1 MIKGRKPFWKMSVL
15 FLIFIWLLSFP
26 VFADIDSPF
35 QTTSID
41 SSEAET
47 AIYRLNL
54 QYETKEYKG
63 DGEIESF
70 DVNQNG
76 EVIISIAGTKGY
88 NINFY
93 QQDGSFSHCIFVDPK
108 SQGSILALFDR
119 TDRQLLLYDF
129 RPDKIFKIDHNG
141 ECLEVKEIPKQFNP
155 DPIINEIRSK
165 SEVTVNGTYYSLK
178 NRDSLF
184 KTPALTM
191 TLPNGETKTIFAQTE
206 RGVFNRIIKCLIPVF
221 ILVGGGLIIFFKYFY
236 PSMRKKKENKNQ
248 SLHHPITT

>member
-1 MIKGRKPFWKMSVL
+1 MIKGRKTFWKISGL
-15 FLIFIWLLSFP
+15 FLIFMVVLSFS
-26 VFADIDSPF
+26 VFAEIDSPF
-35 QTTSID
+35 QTESVD

-47 AIYRLNL
+47 ALYRLNL

-63 DGEIESF
+63 EGRITSF
-70 DVNQNG
+70 DVNSEG
-76 EVIISIAGTKGY
+76 EILINVDAADGFHINYYNQVGT
-88 NINFY
+88 FT
-93 QQDGSFSHCIFVDPK
+93 HCIFVDPK

-119 TDRQLLLYDF
+119 TDGQLLLYDF
-129 RPDKIFKIDHNG
+129 RPDKIFKIDQQG

-206 RGVFNRIIKCLIPVF
+206 RGVFNRIIKCLIPFF